1 MKVDYTKLKFS
12 ETDKQ
17 IYGLTILDNPYIIH
31 KPFPKQAAAIMHP
44 SQQKLLGGN
53 AFSGKAVALDTLIP
67 TPNGFTPIK
76 NIHPGSYVYG
86 TDGKPVLVEAE
97 SNIYYNH
104 TCYNVSFDDNSEIIC
119 DANHLWTITNKNS
132 EKNITITTEN
142 LFQLLN
148 NYSPE
153 WCIQNTL
160 PLKYENNMNLPIDPY
175 ILGVYFACN
184 NRSIINSLNNDIINK
199 IKQHGYT
206 LQQDLDNNDKLIIPE
221 LQEQLKNISLNNIG
235 ILYLFSSVEQRL
247 ELIRGLMDIGGDINY
262 KQECIFN
269 SENVELI
276 HTFKQILCSLGITV
290 RIYDHYTLC
299 FKTNKPVFTL
309 TSKLDKLPDKL
320 TLKDKSHFII
330 NIKQVESVPV
340 KCIRVKS
347 ENHLYLCTNNYIATH
362 NSLLGS
368 MIASQWLMYP
378 NYRCLIL
385 RRTYDDVVATGGI
398 VDYLKRNLL
407 DYDRLGEHTCELNEA
422 KKVFTAP
429 SGAKIFYNY
438 SQRKGDKEK
447 FRGRSYHTI
456 IWDEASESPKENLAF
471 IVRSNR
477 RDENQAQIPLH
488 TYYISNPSLG
498 DGTQYLLKNFVEDT
512 GRYPYFELT
521 FWDNQAINPKEY
533 AKTLENLDPIDRAFQ
548 LYGDWHFMP
557 SNGMILKRAEFEE
570 METPN
575 DWLDSKH
582 PDYNIVGVDLA
593 STGDDKT
600 ACMSITHFSDGTTA
614 LCDSLTIK
622 SSQTEIPIRRF
633 LEKQQKKYHTNII
646 VFEKE
651 VGASP
656 EYAKRYWYGQ
666 LEDLLIEGKT
676 SLAFYH
682 PTDSKFERARPIAQ
696 SIRRKFLAINDELPD
711 KHALLNQFLY
721 VHPDRDVMNDFPS
734 PDVLDASSLCFNH
747 MSMFYKLG
755 VDKLSKAYH
764 IGVK

>member
-1 MKVDYTKLKFS
+1 MKVDYSKLRFS
-12 ETDKQ
+12 EVDKQ

-53 AFSGKAVALDTLIP
+53 AFSGKAVALNTLIP
-67 TPNGFTPIK
+67 TPSGFKTIQ
-76 NIHPGSYVYG
+76 NIHEGDIVYSNM
-86 TDGKPVLVEAE
+86 GKPVRVEKE
-97 SNIYYNH
+97 SEIYYNH
-104 TCYNVSFDDNSEIIC
+104 DCYCVTFDDGSEVVC

-132 EKNITITTEN
+132 ENTVTVTTEN
-142 LFQLLN
+142 CYQLLTK
-148 NYSPE
+148 YGYE
-153 WCIQNTL
+153 WCVRNTY
-160 PLKYENNMNLPIDPY
+160 PVEYSEANLIIDPY
-175 ILGVYFACN
+175 LFGVWLALNDGNYNEDIL
-184 NRSIINSLNNDIINK
+184 RL
-199 IKQHGYT
+199 
-206 LQQDLDNNDKLIIPE
+206 
-221 LQEQLKNISLNNIG
+221 LQELGYNITKVNNNEWELTEIIDTLENTNFTG
-235 ILYLFSSVEQRL
+235 DDIPIMYLFSSFEQRVDL
-247 ELIRGLMDIGGDINY
+247 VRGLMDMGGFVDKFGKCKYISSN
-262 KQECIFN
+262 KTLKN
-269 SENVELI
+269 SLKRVLA
-276 HTFKQILCSLGITV
+276 SLGISTY
-290 RIYDHYTLC
+290 ISINYIS
-299 FKTNKPVFTL
+299 FKTDIGVFNYYEEEYEYG
-309 TSKLDKLPDKL
+309 KLSI
-320 TLKDKSHFII
+320 TDKSHLII
-330 NIKQVESVPV
+330 NIKPVDSVPV
-340 KCIRVKS
+340 KCIRVDCPS
-347 ENHLYLCTNNYIATH
+347 HLYLCTDNYIPTH

-398 VDYLKRNLL
+398 VDYLKKNLL

-521 FWDNQAINPKEY
+521 FWDNQAINPQEY

-570 METPN
+570 METPPE
-575 DWLDSKH
+575 WLDAKH

-622 SSQTEIPIRRF
+622 SSQTEMPIRRF
-633 LEKQQKKYHTNII
+633 LEKQQQKYHTNMI

-696 SIRRKFLAINDELPD
+696 SIRRKFLTINQELPD

-764 IGVK
+764 IGVN